1 MKKFLNKFIM
11 YDSHEI
17 SKISQNLSLRLSP
30 ERKYGPEINKCPHCC
45 CCPCKCCYSC
55 HCCPCTCFLHSP
67 TKLRGSNT
75 LEIGTGLNSLKDK
88 YTQKGSD
95 IVDSTN
101 FVTYQASIMKKNIF
115 KDNNKYNA
123 YEQGQF
129 NDFLKKLMEIESE
142 IEQVKIDLSSNQDFN
157 CEDAFRIFELDG
169 RGIIDKNDLKYGLNL
184 LNVYPTELELR
195 LLIKRF
201 DLQKIGVIT
210 FEDFFDIVVPFE
222 KIYRTTIEKRLP
234 RSCCPCR
241 CINVFSFGTI
251 NSLKNLF
258 NLIIKAEN
266 TINNIRRNM
275 GSLRIRLRDI
285 FGLIDKMKRGYFN
298 NNDFLLYL
306 QQEGILYDDKDADL
320 LFIRLD
326 KNRNGKIDYREIED
340 ELQTLY

>member
-1 MKKFLNKFIM
+1 M

-30 ERKYGPEINKCPHCC
+30 ERKYGPEITKCPHCC

-67 TKLRGSNT
+67 TKLRCSHT

-95 IVDSTN
+95 IVNNTN
-101 FVTYQASIMKKNIF
+101 FETYQTSIVKKNIF

-169 RGIIDKNDLKYGLNL
+169 RGSLDKEDLKYGLNL
-184 LNVYPTELELR
+184 LNIYPSDLELR

-222 KIYRTTIEKRLP
+222 KIFRTSVEKRLP
-234 RSCCPCR
+234 RSCCSCR

-251 NSLKNLF
+251 NLIRNLF
-258 NLIIKAEN
+258 NLIIKEEN
-266 TINNIRRNM
+266 TINNMRRNM
-275 GSLRIRLRDI
+275 GTLRIKLRDI
-285 FGLIDKMKRGYFN
+285 FGLIDKMKNGYFN

-306 QQEGILYDDKDADL
+306 QNERIPYDDKDADL

>member
-1 MKKFLNKFIM
+1 M

-30 ERKYGPEINKCPHCC
+30 ERKYGPEITKCPHCF

-67 TKLRGSNT
+67 TKLRCNN
-75 LEIGTGLNSLKDK
+75 ITGLNSLKDK
-88 YTQKGSD
+88 YIQKSSD
-95 IVDSTN
+95 IINSTN
-101 FVTYQASIMKKNIF
+101 FESYQTSSIKKNMF

-129 NDFLKKLMEIESE
+129 NEFLKKLMEIESE

-169 RGIIDKNDLKYGLNL
+169 RGSLDKEDLKYGLNL
-184 LNVYPTELELR
+184 LNIYPSDLELR

-222 KIYRTTIEKRLP
+222 KIFRTSVEKRLP
-234 RSCCPCR
+234 RSCCSCR

-251 NSLKNLF
+251 NLIRNLF
-258 NLIIKAEN
+258 NLIIKEEN
-266 TINNIRRNM
+266 TINNMRRNM
-275 GSLRIRLRDI
+275 GTLRIKLRDI
-285 FGLIDKMKRGYFN
+285 FGLIDKIKNGYFD

-306 QQEGILYDDKDADL
+306 QNERIPYDDKDADL

>member
-30 ERKYGPEINKCPHCC
+30 ERKYGPEITKCPHCC

-67 TKLRGSNT
+67 TKLRCSHT

-95 IVDSTN
+95 IVNNTN
-101 FVTYQASIMKKNIF
+101 FETYQTSIVKKNIF

-169 RGIIDKNDLKYGLNL
+169 RGIIDKKDLKYGLNL

-210 FEDFFDIVVPFE
+210 FEDFFDLVVPFE
-222 KIYRTTIEKRLP
+222 KIYRTTVEKRLP

>member
-1 MKKFLNKFIM
+1 M

-30 ERKYGPEINKCPHCC
+30 ERKYGPEITKCPHCC

-67 TKLRGSNT
+67 TKLRCSHT

-95 IVDSTN
+95 IVNNTN
-101 FVTYQASIMKKNIF
+101 FETYQTSIVKKNIF

-169 RGIIDKNDLKYGLNL
+169 RGIIDKKDLKYGLNL

-210 FEDFFDIVVPFE
+210 FEDFFDLVVPFE
-222 KIYRTTIEKRLP
+222 KIYRTTVEKRLP

>member
-1 MKKFLNKFIM
+1 M

-30 ERKYGPEINKCPHCC
+30 ERKYGPEITKCPHCF

-222 KIYRTTIEKRLP
+222 KIYRTTVEKRLP